1 MLHSYLNGEVRTIQR
16 SLIEMDKETGISIM
30 KIVQKLD
37 AGPFLIQERIKIEKD
52 DNYNS
57 LSNKL
62 ANPGSK
68 LILTIIKS
76 H

>member
-1 MLHSYLNGEVRTIQR
+1 MERSSSTIQR

-37 AGPFLIQERIKIEKD
+37 MEILIQERIKIEKD

-62 ANPGSK
+62 AIWAHFDFK
-68 LILTIIKS
+68 IIKS

>member
-1 MLHSYLNGEVRTIQR
+1 
-16 SLIEMDKETGISIM
+16 MDKETGISIM

-37 AGPFLIQERIKIEKD
+37 AGPFLIQERIKIEKN

-62 ANPGSK
+62 ANFVYLEK
-68 LILTIIKS
+68 LILQSKNLLRKTITI
-76 H
+76 